1 MTDLQMRFLPVAEIT
16 PELDQRIEALDHLA
30 FSGEAHT
37 DPEFASIE
45 WGSPDWMSLGFLD
58 GELVSQLCLHK
69 REITVGAQRLWVA
82 GVGGVATHP
91 NWQKRGFAAQV
102 LRATETFMREHLE
115 VPFGLLVCADE
126 TQPVYARCGWQTVA
140 QALIFVQDGKPRS
153 LETCIMILALTSQ
166 PWPDGEINL
175 LGLPW

>member
-16 PELDQRIEALDHLA
+16 PDLDRRIEALDHLA

-45 WGSPDWMSLGFLD
+45 WSSPDWMSLGFRD

-69 REITVGAQRLWVA
+69 REITVGAQRFWVA

-91 NWQKRGFAAQV
+91 QWQRRGLASTLLCAA
-102 LRATETFMREHLE
+102 ESFMRDEIR
-115 VPFGLLVCADE
+115 VPFGLLICADA
-126 TQPVYARCGWQTVA
+126 TQLVYARCGWRTVA
-140 QALIFVQDGKPRS
+140 KSLLFVQNSLRRR
-153 LETCIMILALTSQ
+153 LETCVMILPLADQ
-166 PWPDGEINL
+166 PWPGGEIDL
-175 LGLPW
+175 CGLPW